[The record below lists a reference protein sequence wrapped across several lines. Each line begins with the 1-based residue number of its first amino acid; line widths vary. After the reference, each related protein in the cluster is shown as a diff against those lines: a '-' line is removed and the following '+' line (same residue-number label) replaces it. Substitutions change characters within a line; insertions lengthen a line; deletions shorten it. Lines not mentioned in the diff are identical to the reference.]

1 MNGNGF
7 RLLLGLVPPDEDAI
21 ENVLYGGE
29 GLSVVASGADAS
41 ELLNLATADAV
52 DCVLVSAE
60 LPGLDAGHVAR
71 LCAQGLRTAGLAL
84 NEQAAAVL
92 AELDLDVIVQPPFS
106 MDRLL
111 GLLRD
116 RSAEKEAIAAAVTS
130 RARAETRPQR
140 DGSVLAVVGS
150 KGAPGASELAA
161 SFAARVARD
170 WPVLLAEFDGD
181 GGQLALR
188 LGADPREGSLLGLV
202 RALKANEPEPE
213 ALLPHWLLDDRR
225 GWPAVLLGL
234 PDPPTDLAE
243 TSSPGLIERLLT
255 VLAASFPLIVCD
267 IGDRLRRAGE
277 ADAAVRL
284 HRDLLVSAD
293 AVLLVLGSRQEQ
305 LRAGFRQLE
314 VLLDDLAIA
323 PERLRVVVNGQAGS
337 AAPRG
342 AATGVAITRELAGRG
357 LAVDAW
363 LPWDEKA
370 LRASVRLG
378 APLAIARPNG
388 PYARVLRELV
398 EAVLLPSLPAPAAR
412 KRRLRPLATAAERPE
427 NPEAQEV
434 ALPWRQ

>member
-7 RLLLGLVPPDEDAI
+7 RLLLGLAPPDEDAI
-21 ENVLYGGE
+21 ESALYGGD

-41 ELLNLATADAV
+41 ELLNLAAADAV
-52 DCVLVSAE
+52 DCVLVSAG

-71 LCAQGLRTAGLAL
+71 LRAKGLRTAGLAL
-84 NEQAAAVL
+84 NEQAAALL

-106 MDRLL
+106 ADGLL

-116 RSAEKEAIAAAVTS
+116 RSAAREAIAAPVTS
-130 RARAETRPQR
+130 RGRAETRPQR
-140 DGSVLAVVGS
+140 DGSVVAVVGS

-161 SFAARVARD
+161 SFAALVTRD
-170 WPVLLAEFDGD
+170 WRVLLAEFDGD

-202 RALKANEPEPE
+202 RALKADEPEPE
-213 ALLPHWLLDDRR
+213 ALLPHWLVGDRR

-234 PDPPTDLAE
+234 PDPPIDLAE

-267 IGDRLRRAGE
+267 VGDRLRRGGE

-284 HRDLLVSAD
+284 HHDLLVGAD

-337 AAPRG
+337 GALRG
-342 AATGVAITRELAGRG
+342 AATGAAITRELAGRG

-378 APLAIARPNG
+378 APLAIARPKG
-388 PYARVLRELV
+388 PYARALRELV

-412 KRRLRPLATAAERPE
+412 KRRLRPLATPAERPGDA
-427 NPEAQEV
+427 EAQEV